1 MKMGRLIL
9 LLVIFTG
16 LSLFVLA
23 CQQDDQTEQAMGEK
37 PSVERTSENTLT
49 ATVTAVDYDARSMTI
64 SDETGLSQTFNN
76 IREDFPLE
84 KFELNETITMELFRK
99 ELNFVVPEGEPIPE
113 DQAFRAIGG
122 KEGDDK
128 SVTLI
133 QTQDMTT
140 TVKEVDVENRMIT
153 LVMVDGTPMMLP
165 VQDDVQNLENLETG
179 DKVVTQVTQV
189 ITFTAY

>member
-1 MKMGRLIL
+1 MKFVQLTS
-9 LLVIFTG
+9 LV
-16 LSLFVLA
+16 VLVAIPSFFLVA
-23 CQQDDQTEQAMGEK
+23 CQQGDQSQETMGDK

-99 ELNFVVPEGEPIPE
+99 ELNFVVPEGEPVPE
-113 DQAFRAIGG
+113 DQAFRAVGG

-140 TVKEVDVENRMIT
+140 TVKEVDAENRMVT
-153 LVMVDGTPMMLP
+153 LLMADGTPMMLP
-165 VQDDVQNLENLETG
+165 VQDDVQNLENLEPG